1 MSAAMKLAGKTA
13 IVTGA
18 GSDGPGWGNGKAAA
32 VLFARLGAAV
42 FAVDVNPSAAEETQ
56 ALIAAEGHRCVAF
69 AADVSK
75 GVEMADMVTACVAA
89 FGRIDILHNN
99 VGIYR
104 LGGPTVLAEHE
115 WDKVLVT
122 NLRGLFLSTKHV
134 LPVMVSQGAGAIV
147 NIGSV
152 AGMRHM
158 GLPQIA
164 YATSKGAVLSFTRGI
179 AAEFGRHGIRA
190 NVVVPGIIDTPLLAH
205 AAEAAYALASGQA
218 DLAAARRARE
228 ATVPLERFGTPW
240 DVAQASAF
248 LLSDEASYITGTEFV
263 VDVGLTCVAPQATHA
278 T

>member
-1 MSAAMKLAGKTA
+1 M
-13 IVTGA
+13 TGA
-18 GSDGPGWGNGKAAA
+18 GSSGPSWGNGKAAA

-42 FAVDVNPSAAEETQ
+42 FAVDVNPSAAEATR
-56 ALIAAEGHRCVAF
+56 ALIAAEGNRCDAF

-75 GVEMADMVTACVAA
+75 GAEMADMVKACVAA

-115 WDKVLVT
+115 WDKVLAT
-122 NLRGLFLSTKHV
+122 NLSGLFLSTKHV
-134 LPVMVSQGAGAIV
+134 LPVMMSQGGGAIV
-147 NIGSV
+147 NVGSV
-152 AGMRHM
+152 AGLRHM

-190 NVVVPGIIDTPLLAH
+190 NVVVPGIIDTPLLTN
-205 AAEAAYALASGQA
+205 AAEAAYARASGEA
-218 DLAAARRARE
+218 DPAAARRARE

-240 DVAQASAF
+240 DVAHASAF
-248 LLSDEASYITGTEFV
+248 LLSDEASYITGTELV
-263 VDVGLTCVAPQATHA
+263 VDGGLTCVAPQAA
-278 T
+278 RR